1 MNNLCMRN
9 NLTLIK
15 GRLKKYIIIY
25 KPYKLGFKFRRH
37 GKYKSVPGSVCFKMG
52 DREMAYVP
60 SLNVI
65 HVSVAVVH
73 AAYDWGLQLL

>member
-1 MNNLCMRN
+1 MRN

-37 GKYKSVPGSVCFKMG
+37 GKYIEDITWPRG
-52 DREMAYVP
+52 DTKFIFEC
-60 SLNVI
+60 
-65 HVSVAVVH
+65 
-73 AAYDWGLQLL
+73 